1 MTDPV
6 KTYLHEL
13 ARIRSSGAAVKET
26 SYYSTLSNLLN
37 EVGKQLKPRVTCI
50 MPIADQGAG
59 FPDGGLFTE
68 EQLRKDLKEAIC
80 GQLPARGV
88 IEVKGTGDDAWVT
101 AEGKQVSKY
110 WGKYNQVLVTNYR
123 DFLLVGMDTDG
134 KPVKLESF
142 RIAKS
147 ENAFWLL
154 AATPRK
160 AAQELGDRL
169 TDFLKRIM
177 LHSAPLREPEDVAWF
192 LASYAREA
200 KARLEQHSDLPFLQ
214 SVREAL
220 EESLGLEFEGST
232 GDHFFRSTLVQT
244 LFYGVFSAW
253 VLWSEEHQPSEGQA
267 RFDWKSAA
275 WSLHLPMVRELF
287 EQIAKPTTLGPFAI
301 AEVLDW
307 AEMVLS
313 RVDRTSFFQKFEES
327 DAVQYFYE
335 PFLAAFDP
343 ELQKAVGVWYTPPE
357 IVKYMVARV
366 DTVLREELGIRDGFA
381 DPRVYVLDPANG
393 TGSYIVEVLKRIALT
408 LNEKGGDALV
418 ASDVKRAAIERVF
431 GFEILPAPFVV
442 AHLQIARFLR
452 SQGTPISE
460 SAGERVSVYL
470 TNALTGWEASKQPL
484 KRLMFPELEKER
496 EESDQVKRTKPIL
509 VILGNPPYNAFAG
522 VSPAEEDGL
531 VEIYKEGLI
540 SQWGI
545 KKFNLDDLYVRFFRL
560 AERRIAE
567 QTGRGVICYIT
578 NFSYL
583 GDPSF
588 VVMRRRWLNE
598 FDKMWFDCMNGSSR
612 ETGKLT
618 PDGKPDPSVF
628 STKYNREGI
637 RVGTAIGLLV
647 RKSNQPGNPAAY
659 FRNFWGVSK
668 LKELLSNLDLEKADH
683 PYQVANPIAENR
695 YSFRPSL
702 APAHYL
708 TWPTALD
715 LCMVPP
721 LNGPVER
728 RGNALISLDKAK
740 LEIVRDYLN
749 PSNSDDQV
757 RALAPRLMRSSGE
770 FKAEAARKQ
779 LLKRA
784 VQYDSKK
791 VARYPFK
798 PFDVRLAYL
807 DGDIQPLFS
816 RPSPDLLSLRAIPH
830 NVFFI
835 TRDTADKYPEG
846 SPFYYSSL
854 VCDYD
859 CISGH
864 ARHIP
869 LWIASALTL
878 KFKASAETSVEK
890 GEVNGAVIRRSDA
903 PVANLSRSARNYL
916 SSLGLPNPDSDAASA
931 ELLWMHAIAIGYS
944 PRYLQENADGIRVGW
959 PRLPLPRS
967 QELLRE
973 SARLGRQVASFLD
986 TEIPSN
992 VDLHKVAI
1000 ISSVDEHALNPKTDL
1015 LVTAGWGHGV
1025 DVTMPGKG
1033 KIIERD
1039 YSQEE
1044 FEEIRKLGHKLG
1056 LTPEEC
1062 RAQLGDTT
1070 CDIFLNEV
1078 AFWKN
1083 VPNSVWDYTL
1093 GGYQVLKKWLSYR
1106 ESGVLGRSMTTEEA
1120 RELTDIAWR
1129 ITAILL
1135 LGPTLNANYTH
1146 VCNDSYSWPVET
1158 R

>member
-6 KTYLHEL
+6 ETYLHEL

-37 EVGKQLKPRVTCI
+37 EVGRQLKPRVTCI

-68 EQLRKDLKEAIC
+68 EQLRKDQKEAIC

-88 IEVKGTGDDAWVT
+88 IEVKGTGDDAWIT

-142 RIAKS
+142 RIAES
-147 ENAFWLL
+147 ESAFWLL
-154 AATPRK
+154 AGTPRK
-160 AAQELGDRL
+160 AAKATWRRL

-200 KARLEQHSDLPFLQ
+200 KARLEQHNDC
-214 SVREAL
+214 
-220 EESLGLEFEGST
+220 
-232 GDHFFRSTLVQT
+232 
-244 LFYGVFSAW
+244 LFYRMCEKHWRNLSVSNLRAVRGTISFAPHWCRRCSTEYSLLGFCGAKSIS
-253 VLWSEEHQPSEGQA
+253 LSESQA

-307 AEMVLS
+307 AEMVLN

-381 DPRVYVLDPANG
+381 DPMVYVLDPANG

-418 ASDVKRAAIERVF
+418 ASDVKRAAIERIF

-647 RKSNQPGNPAAY
+647 RKSN
-659 FRNFWGVSK
+659 
-668 LKELLSNLDLEKADH
+668 
-683 PYQVANPIAENR
+683 
-695 YSFRPSL
+695 
-702 APAHYL
+702 
-708 TWPTALD
+708 
-715 LCMVPP
+715 
-721 LNGPVER
+721 
-728 RGNALISLDKAK
+728 
-740 LEIVRDYLN
+740 
-749 PSNSDDQV
+749 
-757 RALAPRLMRSSGE
+757 
-770 FKAEAARKQ
+770 
-779 LLKRA
+779 
-784 VQYDSKK
+784 
-791 VARYPFK
+791 
-798 PFDVRLAYL
+798 
-807 DGDIQPLFS
+807 
-816 RPSPDLLSLRAIPH
+816 
-830 NVFFI
+830 
-835 TRDTADKYPEG
+835 
-846 SPFYYSSL
+846 
-854 VCDYD
+854 
-859 CISGH
+859 
-864 ARHIP
+864 
-869 LWIASALTL
+869 
-878 KFKASAETSVEK
+878 
-890 GEVNGAVIRRSDA
+890 
-903 PVANLSRSARNYL
+903 
-916 SSLGLPNPDSDAASA
+916 
-931 ELLWMHAIAIGYS
+931 
-944 PRYLQENADGIRVGW
+944 
-959 PRLPLPRS
+959 
-967 QELLRE
+967 
-973 SARLGRQVASFLD
+973 
-986 TEIPSN
+986 
-992 VDLHKVAI
+992 
-1000 ISSVDEHALNPKTDL
+1000 
-1015 LVTAGWGHGV
+1015 
-1025 DVTMPGKG
+1025 PGK
-1033 KIIERD
+1033 
-1039 YSQEE
+1039 
-1044 FEEIRKLGHKLG
+1044 
-1056 LTPEEC
+1056 
-1062 RAQLGDTT
+1062 
-1070 CDIFLNEV
+1070 
-1078 AFWKN
+1078 
-1083 VPNSVWDYTL
+1083 
-1093 GGYQVLKKWLSYR
+1093 
-1106 ESGVLGRSMTTEEA
+1106 SGCLF
-1120 RELTDIAWR
+1120 
-1129 ITAILL
+1129 
-1135 LGPTLNANYTH
+1135 P
-1146 VCNDSYSWPVET
+1146 
-1158 R
+1158 